1 MDAVKI
7 SEIILE
13 DRRQW
18 QLLVAVLDAHPDETL
33 HGTSANPWRAQD
45 VYAHLARWLERSNQN
60 LTAYIHGHNLA
71 TDINNPDETNNMWK
85 MEDWHMSLADARHK
99 AHQAFEERIRILHS
113 IPLGKWDF
121 KLEKIAAYDG
131 AEHYKAHRNYIK
143 LD

>member
-7 SEIILE
+7 SHLILE
-13 DRRQW
+13 DQRQW
-18 QLLVAVLDAHPDETL
+18 QLLVAVLDAHFDKAL
-33 HGTSANPWRAQD
+33 HGPPHKPWKSQD
-45 VYAHLARWLERSNQN
+45 VYAHLARWLEHSNRDV
-60 LTAYIHGHNLA
+60 TAYLHGHNLSPP
-71 TDINNPDETNNMWK
+71 ISNPEELNSMWQI
-85 MEDWHMSLADARHK
+85 EDSKLSFAEARQK

-113 IPLGKWDF
+113 IPAEKWDF